1 MAAKKG
7 EQTASKR
14 RMKPAMTPEARE
26 NQLISMA
33 YDLAEER
40 MANKTATS
48 AEIVHLLKQGS
59 MKMREEIEKLKKE
72 NDFLKAKTE
81 VLESSKMAEEMYVN
95 AMEAMKTYTGSN
107 ER

>member
-1 MAAKKG
+1 MTEKKSG
-7 EQTASKR
+7 KTISKR

-40 MANKTATS
+40 IRNKTATS
-48 AEIVHLLKQGS
+48 AEIVHFLKQGS
-59 MKMREEIEKLKKE
+59 TKSREEIEKLKKE

-95 AMEAMKTYTGSN
+95 AMEAMKSYTGNSG
-107 ER
+107 E